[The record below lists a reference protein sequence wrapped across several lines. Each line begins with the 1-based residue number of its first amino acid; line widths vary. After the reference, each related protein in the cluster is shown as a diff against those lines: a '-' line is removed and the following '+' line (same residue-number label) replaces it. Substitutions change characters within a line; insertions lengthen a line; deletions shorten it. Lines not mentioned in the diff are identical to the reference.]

1 MKMDQ
6 AIAHFINYI
15 RTERRLAASTAEIY
29 GSCLSAFQGFLKER
43 DIDGIEQIS
52 SLDIREWQMALMEA
66 GSAPRTVAQSM
77 AALRSFFKFLRR
89 QKWIDVDLMAKVP
102 TIKFS
107 KKLPVFF
114 RESEAEKIYTS
125 DELFSDDFV
134 GHRDRLILQI
144 LYETGMRRAELLGL
158 TEGSFDF
165 VNGTVKVLG
174 KRDKERFIPIENELS
189 HNIREYLALKNKIE
203 ACDEALFVTEKG
215 KALSASVVY
224 NVVKKYMAQLSNA
237 DKISPHVFR
246 HSFATHML
254 NEGADIN
261 AIKEL
266 LGHADLMA
274 TEVYTHVTREHL
286 KEAYKHAH
294 PRAKKDG
301 KGRKEP

>member
-6 AIAHFINYI
+6 AIEHFVNYI
-15 RTERRLAASTAEIY
+15 ATERRLAANTVEIY
-29 GSCLSAFQGFLKER
+29 SSCLAAFQGFLKER
-43 DIDGIEQIS
+43 DVDEIGQIS
-52 SLDIREWQMALMEA
+52 SLDIREWQMKLMEE
-66 GSAPRTVAQSM
+66 GLAPRSVAQSM

-89 QKWIDVDLMAKVP
+89 QKWIDSDLMAKVP

-114 RESEAEKIYTS
+114 RESEAERIYTS
-125 DELFSDDFV
+125 KELFPDDFI
-134 GHRDRLILQI
+134 GRRDRLILQI
-144 LYETGMRRAELLGL
+144 LYETGMRRAELVGL
-158 TEGSFDF
+158 TEGSVDF
-165 VNGTVKVLG
+165 VGGTVKVLG

-189 HNIREYLALKNKIE
+189 HNIREYLALKKKIE
-203 ACDEALFVTEKG
+203 SCDEALFVTEKG
-215 KALSASVVY
+215 KSLSAEAVY
-224 NVVKKYMAQLSNA
+224 HVVKKYMAQLSNA

-294 PRAKKDG
+294 PRARKDD
-301 KGRKEP
+301 KE